1 MSRLPGNGAGA
12 GEQTSP
18 RFLAFHYVRYDLF
31 WIGQVGTNAGSWMQ
45 ILATNWLVLKLTNSP
60 AALGFNAALSAIP
73 ILFLSLVGGVVADR
87 FDRYWLML
95 HGQLVQLVPDVGLAV
110 LVATGHVRVEYLYGY
125 SFISAMIN
133 GLTNPARQA
142 YVPSLV
148 PEKALLSALALN
160 SVVWQGAAVFGPSL
174 AGVVLAVWGLSG
186 NFYINAASDVVN
198 LVALLLIRVPSPP
211 PRRREQSSWR
221 SLADGGRYVWRVR
234 DVRMLLIAVATL
246 SIFGR
251 SYQQLMPV
259 FARDVFHAGPQGF
272 GLMLTMPA
280 AGTLVAG
287 FVLGAASDLP
297 VARWFKR
304 LCFLVGLTLLAFA
317 GSPFFWL
324 ALVILLA
331 VGAASSA
338 STTLASTLIQQIVD
352 DRYRGR
358 VMSFFMAAT
367 WGFQRLGGLPAGLL
381 AQWLGARLSIAICT
395 VAMLVLVTGVNRN
408 IVQKAPSEPALA
420 EARSDETVTGGD

>member
-1 MSRLPGNGAGA
+1 MNHQPGSGAEA
-12 GEQTSP
+12 GDQTSP
-18 RFLAFHYVRYDLF
+18 RFLAFHYLRYDLF

-60 AALGFNAALSAIP
+60 AALGLNSALSAIP

-95 HGQLVQLVPDVGLAV
+95 HGQLAQLVPDVGLAV
-110 LVATGHVRVEYLYGY
+110 LVATGHVRVEYIFAY
-125 SFISAMIN
+125 SFIGSAIS

-148 PEKALLSALALN
+148 PDKALLSALALN
-160 SVVWQGAAVFGPSL
+160 SVVWQGSAVFGPSL

-198 LVALLLIRVPSPP
+198 LVALLLIHVPSP

-246 SIFGR
+246 SVFGR
-251 SYQQLMPV
+251 SYQQLLPV

-304 LCFLVGLTLLAFA
+304 MCFLVGLTLLAFA

-367 WGFQRLGGLPAGLL
+367 WGFQRLGGLPAGML
-381 AQWLGARLSIAICT
+381 AQWWGARMSVGICT
-395 VAMLVLVTGVNRN
+395 VAMLVLLTGVNRN

-420 EARSDETVTGGD
+420 EASTDQRVTGGD